1 MRILDI
7 YSQSFLNDCFFL
19 QNEMS
24 NKATPV
30 YFQIDLLNLTEVTAI
45 ATQVMI
51 KKINRFRPLEKL
63 ANAVHNPLDGFIK
76 LGPIERKKIHDQ
88 CLSYLNTH
96 VRLLLATSLLSIP

>member
-19 QNEMS
+19 QIEMS
-24 NKATPV
+24 NKAAPV

-51 KKINRFRPLEKL
+51 KKINRFSPTEKL
-63 ANAVHNPLDGFIK
+63 ANAVRPLRNPLEGFINR
-76 LGPIERKKIHDQ
+76 G
-88 CLSYLNTH
+88 
-96 VRLLLATSLLSIP
+96 LAL